1 MVVGDK
7 AKIEDELRH
16 RQVAYSNVFHKDSVF
31 AMEVLKDLRKF
42 CHADRSSFHPDPRL
56 HAVIEGRR
64 EVWLRIQHQ
73 LEKTLEEILEIYT
86 EAPKNE

>member
-1 MVVGDK
+1 MVVRDK
-7 AKIEDELRH
+7 TEIEEELRH
-16 RQVAYSNVFHKDSVF
+16 RQVAYNNVFQKESIF
-31 AMEVLKDLRKF
+31 AQEVLKDLKKF
-42 CHADRSSFHPDPRL
+42 CHADQSSFHPDPRM

-86 EAPKNE
+86 KEPK